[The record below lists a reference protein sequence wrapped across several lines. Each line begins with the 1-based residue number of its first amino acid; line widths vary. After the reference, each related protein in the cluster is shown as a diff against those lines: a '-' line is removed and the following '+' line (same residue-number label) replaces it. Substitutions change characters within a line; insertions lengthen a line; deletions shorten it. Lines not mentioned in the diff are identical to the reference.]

1 MSLLTLS
8 IGVGLAVALLF
19 SELFGLAAGGVVV
32 PGYIAL
38 FLTQPLS
45 LAFTLAASFITFALV
60 RSSSSLFVLYG
71 RRRTA
76 MMILV
81 GYLVGMAATLLP
93 EQWATLGGTE
103 GEDHVIGH
111 IIPGLIAI
119 WFDRQ
124 GPIITTCAL
133 AVASVVVRLILILLV
148 GRVVAL

>member
-45 LAFTLAASFITFALV
+45 LAYTLVASFVTFALV

-81 GYLVGMAATLLP
+81 GYLVGMASALL
-93 EQWATLGGTE
+93 
-103 GEDHVIGH
+103 
-111 IIPGLIAI
+111 
-119 WFDRQ
+119 R
-124 GPIITTCAL
+124 
-133 AVASVVVRLILILLV
+133 
-148 GRVVAL
+148 